1 MRVVHDFHI
10 HTNLSLCAE
19 KDTTV
24 EYYVHKAEEIGLK
37 KIGFA
42 NHLWDGNIECAIT
55 GIGDFY
61 TKQNPEYVEQ
71 LREELA
77 TVKSDTVKTYFGCE
91 VEYDLAHRGPSITEE
106 VAERFDY
113 ILVPNS
119 HTHMVMPKEC
129 FEPWQKHADFMV
141 QAYEDIINSNVS
153 RYITA
158 MAHPFEAVNCPHYS
172 ALIDLISDD
181 RFKYL
186 FHATA
191 KKNIAVE
198 INIGN
203 YHEMA
208 DEDIVNCSQIR
219 MFRLA
224 KECGCKFIFGSD
236 SHNRRRHSSYGHADV
251 LADILELKENDIIDI
266 AR

>member
-1 MRVVHDFHI
+1 MKVTHDFHI

-19 KDTTV
+19 QDTTV
-24 EYYVHKAEEIGLK
+24 EYYVRRAEEIGLT

-42 NHLWDGNIECAIT
+42 NHFWDEKVEGAN
-55 GIGDFY
+55 GFY
-61 TKQNPEYVEQ
+61 EPQNLAHVER
-71 LREELA
+71 LKEELA
-77 TVKSDTVKTYFGCE
+77 TVKSNIVKTYFGCE
-91 VEYDLAHRGPSITEE
+91 VEYDVVGKRPSITEE

-119 HTHMVMPKEC
+119 HTHMVMPKDC

-141 QAYEDIINSNVS
+141 EAYENMINSSVS

-158 MAHPFEAVNCPHYS
+158 VAHPFEAVNCPHYS
-172 ALIDLISDD
+172 VLIDLISDD

-186 FHATA
+186 FDATA
-191 KKNIAVE
+191 QKGIAVE

-203 YHEMA
+203 YHEMEDA
-208 DEDIVNCSQIR
+208 DIERCSQIR
-219 MFRLA
+219 MFHLA

-236 SHNRRRHSSYGHADV
+236 SHNRRRHDSYRHTNV
-251 LADILELKENDIIDI
+251 LADILGLKEDDIIEI

>member
-1 MRVVHDFHI
+1 MKVKHDFHI

-24 EYYVHKAEEIGLK
+24 EYYVRRAEEIGLT

-42 NHLWDGNIECAIT
+42 NHFWDENIEGAN
-55 GIGDFY
+55 GFY
-61 TKQNPEYVEQ
+61 EPQNLAYVEQ
-71 LREELA
+71 LKEELA
-77 TVKSDTVKTYFGCE
+77 KVKSDTVKTYFGCE
-91 VEYDLAHRGPSITEE
+91 VEYDVAHQAPSITEE

-119 HTHMVMPKEC
+119 HTHMIMPGDC

-141 QAYEDIINSNVS
+141 QAYENIINSNVS

-172 ALIDLISDD
+172 TLIDLISDD

-186 FHATA
+186 FDATA

-203 YHEMA
+203 YHEMS
-208 DEDIVNCSQIR
+208 DEDIINCSQIR
-219 MFRLA
+219 MFRIA

-236 SHNRRRHSSYGHADV
+236 SHNRRRHNSYGHTNV
-251 LADILELKENDIIDI
+251 LADILGLEETDIIEI

>member
-1 MRVVHDFHI
+1 MKIKHDFHI

-19 KDTTV
+19 QDTTV
-24 EYYVHKAEEIGLK
+24 AYYVRRAEEIGLT

-42 NHLWDGNIECAIT
+42 NHFWDEKIEGAN
-55 GIGDFY
+55 GFY
-61 TKQNPEYVEQ
+61 EPQNLAHVEQ
-71 LREELA
+71 LKQELA
-77 TVKSDTVKTYFGCE
+77 KVTSEKVQTYFGCE
-91 VEYDLAHRGPSITEE
+91 VEYDTVHQAPSITEE

-113 ILVPNS
+113 VIVPNS
-119 HTHMVMPKEC
+119 HTHMIMPKEC

-141 QAYEDIINSNVS
+141 EAYENIINSNVS

-186 FHATA
+186 FDATA
-191 KKNIAVE
+191 KKDIAVE

-208 DEDIVNCSQIR
+208 DEDIINCSQIR
-219 MFRLA
+219 MFRIA

-236 SHNRRRHSSYGHADV
+236 AHNRRRHDSFAHTDV
-251 LADILELKENDIIDI
+251 LADILGLKEQDI
-266 AR
+266 AEIAR

>member
-1 MRVVHDFHI
+1 MKVTHDFHI

-19 KDTTV
+19 QDTTV
-24 EYYVHKAEEIGLK
+24 AYYVRRAEEIGLK
-37 KIGFA
+37 KLGFA
-42 NHLWDGNIECAIT
+42 NHFWDENIA
-55 GIGDFY
+55 GANDFY
-61 TKQNPEYVEQ
+61 VVQNLAHVEQ
-71 LREELA
+71 LKAALA
-77 TVKSDTVKTYFGCE
+77 KVKSDTVTTYFGCE
-91 VEYDLAHRGPSITEE
+91 VEYDAVHQGPSITEA

-113 ILVPNS
+113 VLVPNS
-119 HTHMVMPKEC
+119 HTHMVMPKGYSES
-129 FEPWQKHADFMV
+129 FRRHADFMV
-141 QAYEDIINSNVS
+141 QAYENIINSSVS

-172 ALIDLISDD
+172 NLIDMISDD

-186 FHATA
+186 FDATA

-203 YHEMA
+203 YHEM
-208 DEDIVNCSQIR
+208 EDQDIINCSQIR

-236 SHNRRRHSSYGHADV
+236 AHNRRRHDSYGHTEV
-251 LADILELKENDIIDI
+251 LADILELKEDDIIEI